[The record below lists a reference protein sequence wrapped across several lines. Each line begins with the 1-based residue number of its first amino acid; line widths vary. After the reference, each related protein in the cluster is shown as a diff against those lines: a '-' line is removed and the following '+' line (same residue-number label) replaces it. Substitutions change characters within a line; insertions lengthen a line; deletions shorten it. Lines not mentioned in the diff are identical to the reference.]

1 MIECTHKAST
11 GWKNNVRQKAEIG
24 RFREFQH
31 STPEL
36 GQASSV
42 PQPPPKAHG
51 TGQAFGGQGPPVG
64 DMLVAGGL
72 CRCTIQRHGASP
84 GPGKAPRLL
93 RVPPTGSETPARTP
107 TGSRMR
113 APAKGQAFGG
123 PAQDRRLGVRGRRS
137 VTCSSPGDFADAP
150 SSGVVRPTVQAKHPD
165 SCACHRPAPRIQRVR
180 RSGTECG
187 HGPRPDRSGYCRA
200 PTGDGPRN
208 LTRRH

>member
-1 MIECTHKAST
+1 MIECTHNAST

-72 CRCTIQRHGASP
+72 CRCTIQRHGASH

-93 RVPPTGSETPARTP
+93 RVPPTGSENPASTPI
-107 TGSRMR
+107 GNRMWTWP
-113 APAKGQAFGG
+113 PAG
-123 PAQDRRLGVRGRRS
+123 PLGVL
-137 VTCSSPGDFADAP
+137 
-150 SSGVVRPTVQAKHPD
+150 
-165 SCACHRPAPRIQRVR
+165 
-180 RSGTECG
+180 SGTNWRWSEELDTPPLKDVRFICTEG
-187 HGPRPDRSGYCRA
+187 R
-200 PTGDGPRN
+200 
-208 LTRRH
+208 